1 MSVPLARRLAGPS
14 FSHNV
19 RFDQAWMTKRK
30 ESARQEL
37 TLGETKADYVSER
50 EVFDV
55 KEGEILVSKQAP
67 GRISDGFARV
77 FSSIN
82 GWQGLPR
89 QLAAIGAPAGAA
101 VAPLDDIRKKYEIK
115 KKCQFIGVAVT
126 GHKAMKIAKFDQGFV
141 ACISGIV
148 TVMNESSETMH
159 PGTPLTWDV
168 CTKYPIQHGIHA
180 RKVRFH
186 FRKAGLDAAGNP
198 EPVVAK
204 ALSYSKKGSTVD
216 ILLHPQKY

>member
-1 MSVPLARRLAGPS
+1 
-14 FSHNV
+14 
-19 RFDQAWMTKRK
+19 MTKRK
-30 ESARQEL
+30 EQASQPL
-37 TLGETKADYVSER
+37 QLGETKVDFVADR

-55 KEGEILVSKQAP
+55 KEAEILVSKRSP

-77 FSSIN
+77 FSSVN
-82 GWQGLPR
+82 GWQGMP
-89 QLAAIGAPAGAA
+89 AAANT
-101 VAPLDDIRKKYEIK
+101 DDLKKGHILEK
-115 KKCQFIGVAVT
+115 VKFIGIAVT
-126 GHKAMKIAKFDQGFV
+126 GHRAERIAKFDQGFV

-148 TVMNESSETMH
+148 TVMNESAETMH
-159 PGTPLTWDV
+159 PGTPLTFDV

-186 FRKAGLDAAGNP
+186 FRKAGTRPDGTA